1 MNIFVLD
8 SDPYIAAQMQCDKH
22 VVKMV
27 LETGQLLAT
36 AHHVVDKELD
46 DVNAFLPKKTHEN
59 HPCAIWARTSNN
71 NYTWLHCHFEALLN
85 EYTYRY
91 NKKHKW
97 EIYRETLGWLPEQIQ
112 VGYKTP
118 QPLCMPDEYKTKD
131 VIQSYRNYYLGDKA
145 RFAKWAKT
153 RQAPNWWKP
162 C

>member
-8 SDPYIAAQMQCDKH
+8 SDPILAAQMQCDKH

-27 LETGQLLAT
+27 LETGQLLST
-36 AHHVVDKELD
+36 AHHILGNSTEIE
-46 DVNAFLPKKTHEN
+46 LPKKTHEN
-59 HPCAIWARTSNN
+59 HPCAKWARISNN

-97 EIYRETLGWLPEQIQ
+97 EMYRKPLSQLPVNID
-112 VGYKTP
+112 VGYKTL
-118 QPLCMPDEYKTKD
+118 QPACMPDEYKVSD
-131 VIQSYRNYYLGDKA
+131 LVQSYRNYYLGDKA
-145 RFAKWAKT
+145 RFAKWSKT
-153 RQAPNWWKP
+153 RSAPDWWKS